1 MGLDRTRL
9 NVVLLALCQAIGM
22 SGMNIIMTTTAL
34 VGTIIAD
41 NKALATLPL
50 GLQFTATMLTV
61 MPASLLM
68 RRIGRKGGF
77 LIGSGL
83 GMAGGLVCAY
93 GIFAVSMPI
102 FSAGSMLFGCFMA
115 FQTYYRFAAA
125 DTAAP
130 EFKSK
135 AISLVMAGGVV
146 AGLFGPE
153 TAKWSRDLF
162 EPVMFAGCFVVI
174 AGLHVVAFLALQFL
188 DIPRQAADD
197 SPNSGRPL
205 MEIVRQP
212 VFLVACAAATIGYG
226 TMSFVMTATPLAVVG
241 CGLSFEDAA
250 FVIQWHV
257 LGMFVPSFFTGHLIN
272 RFGVLNVMLA
282 GAALLGLC
290 VVAAHSGLELYQ
302 FWLALVALG
311 VGWNFCYLG
320 GTALLTECYHPEE
333 KAKVQGFSDFLTF
346 ATTAVASFSAGA
358 LQNLYG
364 WTTTNLVVAPLIV
377 VAAAMILWL
386 RWLRRPAVA

>member
-1 MGLDRTRL
+1 MSLDRARV
-9 NVVLLALCQAIGM
+9 NVVLLAICQAIGM

-34 VGTIIAD
+34 VGIMID
-41 NKALATLPL
+41 ENKALATLPL

-61 MPASLLM
+61 IPASLLM
-68 RRIGRKGGF
+68 RRIGRRAGF
-77 LIGSGL
+77 LIGSCL
-83 GMAGGLVCAY
+83 GMSGGLVCAY
-93 GIFAVSMPI
+93 GIFAASLPI
-102 FSAGSMLFGCFMA
+102 FAAGSMLMGSFMA
-115 FQTYYRFAAA
+115 FQTYYRFAAV
-125 DTAAP
+125 DTATP

-135 AISLVMAGGVV
+135 AISLVMAGGVI

-162 EPVMFAGCFVVI
+162 EPVVFAGCYVVI
-174 AGLHVVAFLALQFL
+174 AGLHVVAFVVLQFL
-188 DIPRQAADD
+188 DIPRSAADD
-197 SPNSGRPL
+197 SPSSGRPL
-205 MEIVRQP
+205 GVIVRQP

-257 LGMFVPSFFTGHLIN
+257 LGMFVPFFFTGYLIN
-272 RFGVLNVMLA
+272 RFGVINVMLA
-282 GAALLGLC
+282 GAVFLGLA
-290 VVAAHSGLELYQ
+290 VLVAHSGLELYQ

-320 GTALLTECYHPEE
+320 GTALLTECYRPEE

-364 WTTTNLVVAPLIV
+364 WTATNLVVAPLIV
-377 VAAAMILWL
+377 LAAAMILWL
-386 RWLRRPAVA
+386 RWLHRPTAA